1 MNDTLLSCDAFDALL
16 PDYLEGTLDA
26 TQQAAVERHAHECS
40 RCGALLGDLLAIT
53 AQARSLP
60 DLVPGR
66 DLWDGIAA
74 RIEAPVV
81 TLPAHRAGVPL
92 WRRRAGAW
100 IGAAAAALVVATA
113 GITYMATRAFDR
125 GAASPVATTTPAAH
139 QATIP
144 SASTAA
150 PAPAGPSRLASSG
163 GAPAT
168 RRQRPEQVY
177 DREIGALAAIL
188 QQRRSQLDTSTVRV
202 IEHNLAIIDA
212 AIAQSRAAL
221 AKDPASGF
229 LNDQL
234 NSALD
239 QKVELLRTV
248 ALLPA
253 HT

>member
-26 TQQAAVERHAHECS
+26 AGQAAVERHAHECI

-53 AQARSLP
+53 TQTRSLP
-60 DLVPGR
+60 DLVPTR

-81 TLPAHRAGVPL
+81 TLPA
-92 WRRRAGAW
+92 RRAGGAVWRRHAAAW
-100 IGAAAAALVVATA
+100 IGAAAAGLVVATA
-113 GITYMATRAFDR
+113 GVTYMATRAFDH
-125 GAASPVATTTPAAH
+125 GATSPVASTTPATH
-139 QATIP
+139 PATTP
-144 SASTAA
+144 SAPTTA
-150 PAPAGPSRLASSG
+150 PAPAGPSRLANSG

-168 RRQRPEQVY
+168 RQLRPEQVY

-202 IEHNLAIIDA
+202 IEHNLQIIDA

>member
-1 MNDTLLSCDAFDALL
+1 MNDTLLSCDAFDAMLS
-16 PDYLEGTLDA
+16 DSLEGTLDA
-26 TQQAAVERHAHECS
+26 TRQAALERHAHECI
-40 RCGALLGDLLAIT
+40 RCGALLGDLMAIT
-53 AQARSLP
+53 TQVRSLP
-60 DLVPGR
+60 DLVPAR

-81 TLPAHRAGVPL
+81 TLPARRGAGPL
-92 WRRRAGAW
+92 WRRRPAAW

-113 GITYMATRAFDR
+113 GITYVATQAFDHSTVTSV
-125 GAASPVATTTPAAH
+125 AATTPATPA
-139 QATIP
+139 ATG
-144 SASTAA
+144 
-150 PAPAGPSRLASSG
+150 PARLAG
-163 GAPAT
+163 TIGAPAT
-168 RRQRPEQVY
+168 RQLRPEQVY

-188 QQRRSQLDTSTVRV
+188 QQRRAQLDTSTVRV
-202 IEHNLAIIDA
+202 IEHNLQIIDA

-229 LNDQL
+229 LSDQL
-234 NSALD
+234 NNALD

>member
-1 MNDTLLSCDAFDALL
+1 
-16 PDYLEGTLDA
+16 
-26 TQQAAVERHAHECS
+26 
-40 RCGALLGDLLAIT
+40 
-53 AQARSLP
+53 
-60 DLVPGR
+60 
-66 DLWDGIAA
+66 
-74 RIEAPVV
+74 
-81 TLPAHRAGVPL
+81 
-92 WRRRAGAW
+92 
-100 IGAAAAALVVATA
+100 
-113 GITYMATRAFDR
+113 
-125 GAASPVATTTPAAH
+125 
-139 QATIP
+139 
-144 SASTAA
+144 
-150 PAPAGPSRLASSG
+150 
-163 GAPAT
+163 
-168 RRQRPEQVY
+168 VY

-239 QKVELLRTV
+239 QKVEQLRPV

>member
-1 MNDTLLSCDAFDALL
+1 MNDTLLSCDAFDAMLS
-16 PDYLEGTLDA
+16 DSLEGTLDA
-26 TQQAAVERHAHECS
+26 TRQAALERHAHECI
-40 RCGALLGDLLAIT
+40 RCGALLGDLMAIT
-53 AQARSLP
+53 TQARSLP
-60 DLVPGR
+60 DLVPAR

-81 TLPAHRAGVPL
+81 TLPARRGAGPL
-92 WRRRAGAW
+92 WRRRPAAW

-113 GITYMATRAFDR
+113 GITYVATRAFDH
-125 GAASPVATTTPAAH
+125 GAVGRVAVTTPA
-139 QATIP
+139 TP
-144 SASTAA
+144 AA
-150 PAPAGPSRLASSG
+150 PAATASARLAG
-163 GAPAT
+163 TIGAPAA
-168 RRQRPEQVY
+168 RQLRPEQVY

-188 QQRRSQLDTSTVRV
+188 QQRCAQLDTSTVRV
-202 IEHNLAIIDA
+202 IEHNLQIIDA

-234 NSALD
+234 NNALD